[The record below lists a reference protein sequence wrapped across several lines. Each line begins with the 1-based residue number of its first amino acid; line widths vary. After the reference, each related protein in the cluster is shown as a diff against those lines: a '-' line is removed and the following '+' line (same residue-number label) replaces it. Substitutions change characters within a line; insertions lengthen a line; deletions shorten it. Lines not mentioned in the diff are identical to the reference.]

1 MSEFFSN
8 LSTYVF
14 WALYIYI
21 TVSVIAVILL
31 ENRNPAKSLVW
42 VLALVFLPVVG
53 VVLYAF
59 VGQDFRR
66 KKIISKKS
74 LHRFNANPIS
84 ETHCGEADKQIAFEP
99 NVMRTVNLLENNAE
113 AAVYAHNKI
122 DVFTSG
128 AETFEAIFADI
139 EAARKHIHV
148 EFYIVENDDVGKR
161 FRDLLA
167 RKARQGVRVRF
178 IYDYLGGFSLKK
190 RFFKPLREAGV
201 YFHAFL
207 PAIPYI
213 GLSKVNYRNHRKL
226 LVVDGRV
233 GYTGGMNVADRYVK
247 GNRLGLWRDTQV
259 RFEGAAVHG
268 LQNAFL
274 VDWYFV
280 DRKLITDAKYYPAP
294 TVLGENRNLVQ
305 IVSSGPDTDFETIM
319 QGIVS
324 MITSAQR
331 YIYIH
336 TPYFLPTESILSALQ
351 IASLSGVDVRLLVPE
366 KSDTHLAQMA
376 TKSYFRQILD
386 AGVRVFLYQKAF
398 LHSKAIVVD
407 DMVSTVGTANMD
419 FRSYEQNFE
428 LNAFVYDETTAK
440 TLRQAFETDL
450 QQSREITLDEW
461 KQRKKKE
468 RLKDS
473 FARLFSPIL

>member
-42 VLALVFLPVVG
+42 VLALVFLPIVG

-74 LHRFNANPIS
+74 LHRFNANPTS
-84 ETHCGEADKQIAFEP
+84 ETHCGETDKKTELSP
-99 NVMRTVNLLENNAE
+99 TVMRTVNLLENNAE
-113 AAVYAHNKI
+113 AAVYANNKI

-128 AETFEAIFADI
+128 TAAFEAMFADI
-139 EAARKHIHV
+139 EAAREHIHV
-148 EFYIVENDDVGKR
+148 EFYIVENDEVGKR

-167 RKARQGVRVRF
+167 QKAREGVRVRF

-294 TVLGENRNLVQ
+294 KMFNECQNLVQ

-376 TKSYFRQILD
+376 TKSYIRQMLD
-386 AGVRVFLYQKAF
+386 AGVRVFFYQKTF

-407 DMVSTVGTANMD
+407 DVVSTVGTANMD